1 MDNQNNNGQ
10 SNQNYNQGY
19 NGQPNQNYNQGYN
32 GQPNH
37 VRFTCGSGCII

>member
-19 NGQPNQNYNQGYN
+19 NGKTTQNNKKGDIS
-32 GQPNH
+32 
-37 VRFTCGSGCII
+37 FIS